1 LQEHFV
7 GEYNGRSTEGGSID
21 ICLAPATAKGLP
33 QPVFERCF
41 MLITI
46 VSFIV
51 VLGVLV
57 FFHELGH
64 YWVARRN
71 GIVVEEFGMGYP
83 PRLVKL
89 FRYDGTDFTI
99 NLIPFGGFARMK
111 GEDMGDLAPGSFN
124 GASRW
129 ARAATLIAGPA
140 MNALLAIILF
150 AASFMSGFPAVVGHV
165 QVTAL
170 VDGSAVAAAGV
181 EVGDVILALNGEPV
195 LISALDG
202 MDYDVVNDSRGDT
215 TLRSL
220 VVGRNGESLSLTL
233 DRDLTQEELLAS
245 VQAAPVLSTEVTGV
259 APGSPAEQ
267 TGIQTG
273 DLIYRVNETV
283 ISENNPLN
291 AVVQQNLGEM
301 VTMTILRGGSE
312 WVAIDVTPRVNPPEG
327 EGSLGVQIGP
337 ASNLAT
343 LPLLPALRE
352 GVRSTWEYVT
362 LVLQLPVMLLM
373 GQMQPA
379 DAQLT
384 GPVGIAQMVG
394 GAVSATIDT
403 GLWFPIWRLSAV
415 LSAALAITNL
425 LPLPALDG
433 GRLLFI
439 LFEVVRGRRVNPE
452 REGMIHMVGFMLL
465 LGLLVLVTVRDITT
479 AQQGIDWISILGQ

>member
-1 LQEHFV
+1 
-7 GEYNGRSTEGGSID
+7 
-21 ICLAPATAKGLP
+21 
-33 QPVFERCF
+33 
-41 MLITI
+41 MLITTL
-46 VSFIV
+46 SFIL

-111 GEDMGDLAPGSFN
+111 GEDATDMSSGSFN
-124 GASRW
+124 AASRK
-129 ARAATLIAGPA
+129 ARAATLAAGPA

-150 AASFMSGFPAVVGHV
+150 AASFMAGFPAVVGHPAVTAVTAGSLAANVGLQPSDVVVDLNGRPV
-165 QVTAL
+165 QV
-170 VDGSAVAAAGV
+170 SA
-181 EVGDVILALNGEPV
+181 IPNF
-195 LISALDG
+195 
-202 MDYDVVNDSRGDT
+202 DYDVVQEVAADP
-215 TLRSL
+215 SL
-220 VVGRNGESLSLTL
+220 GLLTVRRAGEQIALPL
-233 DRDLTQEELLAS
+233 DQPITQDELLAGVS
-245 VQAAPVLSTEVTGV
+245 YVPVLATAITAV
-259 APGSPAEQ
+259 AEGSPAEEVGLQ
-267 TGIQTG
+267 PG
-273 DLIYRVNETV
+273 DLIYAVNDTV
-283 ISENNPLN
+283 ISANSPLN
-291 AVVQQNLGEM
+291 EVIALHLGEE
-301 VTMTILRGGSE
+301 VTLTLLRGDE
-312 WVAIDVTPRVNPPEG
+312 WLSLQITPRINPPEG
-327 EGSLGVQIGP
+327 QGSMGVQIGP
-337 ASNLAT
+337 ASTLAT
-343 LPLLPALRE
+343 LPLLPALWE
-352 GVRSTWEYVT
+352 GVRSTGEYIL
-362 LVLQLPVMLLM
+362 LVLQLPVMLLA

-394 GAVSATIDT
+394 GAVNATIDT

-439 LFEVVRGRRVNPE
+439 LVETLRGRRVNPE

-465 LGLLVLVTVRDITT
+465 IGLLVLVTVRDITT
-479 AQQGIDWISILGQ
+479 TQQGIDWISILGQ